1 MLVLANGA
9 LWTDAAIDLQRAIS
23 SIDKSFLNEF
33 TAVTVD
39 NLADKTRL
47 DGSDVN
53 LQKIKLHND
62 VPQPYCNE
70 HCHDY
75 CHDHSLISLGKSET
89 GFETLQPNLVIA

>member
-62 VPQPYCNE
+62 VPQP
-70 HCHDY
+70 H
-75 CHDHSLISLGKSET
+75 CHDHSLISLGTNET
-89 GFETLQPNLVIA
+89 GFETQQPNWVIA

>member
-1 MLVLANGA
+1 MLVLAKGA

-39 NLADKTRL
+39 NLVDKTRL

-62 VPQPYCNE
+62 VPQPL
-70 HCHDY
+70 CHDY

-89 GFETLQPNLVIA
+89 GSETQQPNLVIA